1 LFKKLEKWIFEEL
14 LVNSK
19 TEILSTI
26 DNNNSVFDYSWFE
39 SIRIEL
45 MTAHS
50 LLLVDVTIKYTCY
63 LWFYFKLNIKLNN

>member
-1 LFKKLEKWIFEEL
+1 MFKKLEKWIFEEL

-26 DNNNSVFDYSWFE
+26 DNNNSVFNCSWFE

-50 LLLVDVTIKYTCY
+50 LLLVDVY
-63 LWFYFKLNIKLNN
+63 NDVDN